1 MNIKK
6 EISLKKGVIFVSRYC
21 VIVFLISM
29 IAIAGSEVTAFG
41 QGFIFE
47 ESDWTGN
54 ANFFLGAKT
63 LNGDEW
69 EPADKQEEF
78 GIEVDFKPQSWSVSI
93 ALELLSGSGEG
104 TSGGY
109 DFESKTSEINFGVRT
124 IWDQFQRMRPFV
136 GGGISIIR
144 GELSANRT
152 SEARIGFGLWLCGGI
167 YWTLADHY
175 NIGLE
180 VKFSSAEIN
189 LFDVDFN
196 AGGGHFGLLI
206 GYHW

>member
-1 MNIKK
+1 
-6 EISLKKGVIFVSRYC
+6 
-21 VIVFLISM
+21 
-29 IAIAGSEVTAFG
+29 
-41 QGFIFE
+41 
-47 ESDWTGN
+47 
-54 ANFFLGAKT
+54 
-63 LNGDEW
+63 
-69 EPADKQEEF
+69 
-78 GIEVDFKPQSWSVSI
+78 
-93 ALELLSGSGEG
+93 
-104 TSGGY
+104 
-109 DFESKTSEINFGVRT
+109 
-124 IWDQFQRMRPFV
+124 MRPFV

-144 GELSANRT
+144 GELSKNRIT
-152 SEARIGFGLWLCGGI
+152 EARIGFGFWLCGGI